1 MNSDFEDSTKYKTSN
16 LREITVSLA
25 TKSNILPS
33 KTQNKNVNSNMNK
46 YKETDFLKNEFKLQV
61 GSLNAPFLKTEAMIK
76 NYGN

>member
-25 TKSNILPS
+25 TKSNILPQ
-33 KTQNKNVNSNMNK
+33 KTQIKNANSNMNK
-46 YKETDFLKNEFKLQV
+46 YKETDFLKNDFKLQV
-61 GSLNAPFLKTEAMIK
+61 GSLNAPFIKTEAMIK